1 MELFEIAVR
10 IAELGLIVYENYDNQ
25 EIDIARPAS
34 VEGSMFRGWNEVQVS
49 AIGTTLLTTNAPSVK
64 VTISGKGRKAKYL
77 VNISMTAAP
86 GPGPEWFNEEFK
98 YIEEVIEAVKG
109 CYFSDRVN
117 SKNLSLEI
125 WFGQREQ

>member
-1 MELFEIAVR
+1 
-10 IAELGLIVYENYDNQ
+10 
-25 EIDIARPAS
+25 
-34 VEGSMFRGWNEVQVS
+34 MFRGWNEVQVS
-49 AIGTTLLTTNAPSVK
+49 AIGTTLLTTNAPSAK
-64 VTISGKGRKAKYL
+64 VTMSGKGRKAKYL